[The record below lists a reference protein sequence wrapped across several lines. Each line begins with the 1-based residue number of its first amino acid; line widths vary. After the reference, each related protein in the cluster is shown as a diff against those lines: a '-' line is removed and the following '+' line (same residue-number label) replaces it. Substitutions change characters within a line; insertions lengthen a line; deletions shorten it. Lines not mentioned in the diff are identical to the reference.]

1 MKKIVCFITLAVLS
15 INNIYA
21 QLRITS
27 EGNALLARRYFTNGV
42 KLNISE
48 GNAVFNGE
56 KLNLY
61 CNIDKLS
68 PYHNMGVSSIVSH
81 NYLYPLT
88 GNPYAIA
95 LYGCAKGSP
104 CGRNFG
110 VIGNLGD
117 GEGAGVYG
125 TIGMSS
131 NFAMNGSYA
140 GYFNGETEVVGNLYA
155 SNFLTSS
162 DMRLKENVEY
172 IGNNNRSVSTLE
184 NVMKLNVIR
193 FNYKHRKACCV
204 TSEVSEKGGAEA
216 LGLKDTNEKEQ
227 ELLEKLHSQK
237 HYGLSAQELREVY
250 PDLVTEDQN
259 GYLSVNYVELVP
271 LLLQCIQEM
280 QQEIDELKGE
290 SAETK
295 AKAVALTEET
305 TGLQATAAG
314 GNKLFQN
321 TPNPFKEQ
329 TVIRFSVAD
338 GVKDASICI
347 FDMQGKMLK
356 SYPVQSGM
364 KSVTVNGYELGAG
377 MFLYSLVVNGQEVDT
392 KKMILSK

>member
-155 SNFLTSS
+155 SSFLTSS
-162 DMRLKENVEY
+162 DIRLKENVEY

-193 FNYKHRKACCV
+193 FNYKLRKACCV
-204 TSEVSEKGGAEA
+204 TPEVAEKEGAEA
-216 LGLKDTNEKEQ
+216 LGLEDTNEKEL

-280 QQEIDELKGE
+280 QLEIEELQGGTDTQRKVQRNEMATGT
-290 SAETK
+290 SP
-295 AKAVALTEET
+295 AKASA
-305 TGLQATAAG
+305 
-314 GNKLFQN
+314 NMLFQN
-321 TPNPFKEQ
+321 RPNPFKEQ
-329 TVIRFSVAD
+329 TEISFSLAD